1 MDIGR
6 GSFHN
11 SINVSMKE
19 VGFGRGVVRGT
30 EKVYVAGC
38 LLSIANLGVVGLVDV
53 VESPLVDMP
62 HCITSRII
70 WKSSIVASL
79 SEVRGGS

>member
-1 MDIGR
+1 
-6 GSFHN
+6 
-11 SINVSMKE
+11 
-19 VGFGRGVVRGT
+19 
-30 EKVYVAGC
+30 
-38 LLSIANLGVVGLVDV
+38 VVGLVDV